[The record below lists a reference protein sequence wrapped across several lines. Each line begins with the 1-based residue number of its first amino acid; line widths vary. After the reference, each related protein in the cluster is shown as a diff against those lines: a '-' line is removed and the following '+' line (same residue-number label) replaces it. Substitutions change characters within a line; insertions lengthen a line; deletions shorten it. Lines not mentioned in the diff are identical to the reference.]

1 MARWRCNW
9 YPTGKPERT
18 VLRRLLELYHDDFS
32 ELSGADIGQH
42 GGLAPAPTS
51 AGIMSINSSL
61 KEPKRAR
68 HRRDVELDE
77 DTLPMLQELLH

>member
-1 MARWRCNW
+1 MQLVPA
-9 YPTGKPERT
+9 GKPERT
-18 VLRRLLELYHDDFS
+18 VLRRLLELYRDDFS

-42 GGLAPAPTS
+42 GGFALAPTVWAVMDVD
-51 AGIMSINSSL
+51 GSL